1 MADPSGG
8 PMAERGTERGT
19 ERGAEHGA
27 APMAG
32 AHDASA
38 SARQTADGELPPA
51 FYGRRGG
58 RRADWWTLLH
68 PPYTVW
74 HVSYAVIGAG
84 LAPHLNWLALAVTA
98 VAFFLAV
105 GIAAHALDEFHGRP
119 LGTAISDRTLWA
131 VATIALAGAVGLGVV
146 AVSRSGPALIP
157 FIVAGVGLVLGYN
170 LELFGGRLHTDLG
183 FAAAWGGFPVVIG
196 YVAQRPPLLHLPA
209 LGAAAAAVAA
219 TALSLAQRRLSTPAR
234 LIRRRLAAIDATAV
248 YPDGT
253 SVTLDRAALL
263 APIEGALRAMS
274 VAVPLVAVALLLAH

>member
-1 MADPSGG
+1 
-8 PMAERGTERGT
+8 MAERGTERGT

-157 FIVAGVGLVLGYN
+157 FIVVGVGLVLGYN
-170 LELFGGRLHTDLG
+170 LELFGGRLHNDFG
-183 FAAAWGGFPVVIG
+183 FAAGWGGFPVAVG
-196 YVAQRPPLLHLPA
+196 YVAQAPPLTGAGVAAVVLATL
-209 LGAAAAAVAA
+209 AAAAF
-219 TALSLAQRRLSTPAR
+219 SHAQRCLSTPAR
-234 LIRRRLAAIDATAV
+234 TVRRRTRHLSGVITFSDATR
-248 YPDGT
+248 G
-253 SVTLDRAALL
+253 TLDRARVLEPL
-263 APIEGALRAMS
+263 EGALRAMS
-274 VAVPLVAVALLLAH
+274 WAVPLLAAAIILARLQA